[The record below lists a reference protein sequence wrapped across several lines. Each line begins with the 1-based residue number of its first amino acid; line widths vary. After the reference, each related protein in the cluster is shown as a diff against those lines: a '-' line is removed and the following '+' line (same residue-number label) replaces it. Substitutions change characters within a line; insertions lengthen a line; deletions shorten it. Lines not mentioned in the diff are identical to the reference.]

1 MDLMRG
7 AIIGNQEAIIGNQ
20 EAEPHTHGPDEG
32 GNQWQS
38 VAISGNQEA
47 ISGNQEAIPTRMDL
61 HVPQAGD
68 AHLLEL
74 V

>member
-7 AIIGNQEAIIGNQ
+7 AISGNQEAIIGNQ

-38 VAISGNQEA
+38 LAIKRQSVAIKRRS
-47 ISGNQEAIPTRMDL
+47 PTRMDL